1 MKLCYLADAS
11 SIHTQRWV
19 KYFADVGHEV
29 HLISQKPFGAN
40 PPADVRLHLLQPL
53 KIGNTPVRGINL
65 AFQVLQ
71 IYRNIRKL
79 KPDLLHA
86 HDALGYGF
94 WGALC
99 QFHPFV
105 ITPWGSD
112 VVVKPGESWF
122 FKWSVKFALKNADFI
137 TCDADHLVETMT
149 ALGAAQAK
157 IRVIY
162 FGVDTKRFCP
172 APQNDALRARLGIAP
187 HCPVVISLRSLNP
200 IYDIESLVRA
210 APLVLEKVPDAR
222 FIIAGNGALRT
233 QLEQLASTLGIAE
246 QLKFVGAIPNHEL
259 PDYLTLSD
267 VYVST
272 SLSDG
277 GLAASTAEAMACAL
291 PVVITD
297 FGDNRQW
304 VAEGKGGFLVPLRNP
319 AILADKIVY
328 LLESAAIRRVF
339 GAFNRQVILERNDY
353 YTEMAKV
360 ERIYQALLEAYNP

>member
-1 MKLCYLADAS
+1 VKLCYLADAS

-29 HLISQKPFGAN
+29 HVISQKPFGAN
-40 PPADVRLHLLQPL
+40 PPTNVSLHLLQPL
-53 KIGNTPVRGINL
+53 KVGSTTIKGANL
-65 AFQVLQ
+65 PFQILQ
-71 IYRNIRKL
+71 IHQNIRRL
-79 KPDLLHA
+79 KPHLLHA

-99 QFHPFV
+99 RFHPFV

-112 VVVKPGESWF
+112 VVVSPGKSWF
-122 FKWSVKFALKNADFI
+122 FKWSVQFALKNADFL
-137 TCDADHLVETMT
+137 TCDADHLVGTLT
-149 ALGAAQAK
+149 ALGANPNK
-157 IRVIY
+157 IQVIY
-162 FGVDTKRFCP
+162 FGVDTKKFAP
-172 APQNDALRARLGIAP
+172 AAPDGNLRARLGIAANA
-187 HCPVVISLRSLNP
+187 PVVISLRHLNP

-210 APLVLEKVPDAR
+210 APLVLEKIPDAR
-222 FIIAGNGALRT
+222 FIIAGNGTLRF
-233 QLEQLASTLGIAE
+233 QLEQLATALGIAE

-291 PVVITD
+291 PVIITD

-304 VAEGKGGFLVPLRNP
+304 VTDGKGGFLIPLRNP
-319 AILADKIVY
+319 AVLADKIVY
-328 LLESAAIRRVF
+328 LLENAETRRQF

-360 ERIYQALLEAYNP
+360 ERIYQNLLEV

>member
-1 MKLCYLADAS
+1 MRICYLADAS

-29 HLISQKPFGAN
+29 HLISQKPFDAN
-40 PPADVRLHLLQPL
+40 TPANVNLHLLQPL
-53 KIGNTPVRGINL
+53 TVGTVPLKGINL

-71 IYRNIRKL
+71 IYRKIRRI
-79 KPDLLHA
+79 KPDILHA

-99 QFHPFV
+99 RFHPFV
-105 ITPWGSD
+105 VTPWGSD

-122 FKWSVKFALKNADFI
+122 FKWSIQVALKNADFI

-149 ALGAAQAK
+149 ALGAHHNK

-172 APQNDALRARLGIAP
+172 APKNDALRARLGIAP
-187 HCPVVISLRSLNP
+187 GSLVVISLRSLNP

-210 APLVLEKVPDAR
+210 APLVLKKIPDVR
-222 FIIAGNGALRT
+222 FIIAGNGALRA
-233 QLEQLASTLGIAE
+233 QLEQLAITLGVAE
-246 QLKFVGAIPNHEL
+246 QLKFVGAIPNQEL

-304 VAEGKGGFLVPLRNP
+304 VTDSKGGFLIPLRNP
-319 AILADKIVY
+319 AVLADKIVY
-328 LLESAAIRRVF
+328 LLENAEIRRKF
-339 GAFNRQVILERNDY
+339 GTFNRQVILERNDY

-360 ERIYQALLEAYNP
+360 EHIYQALLEA